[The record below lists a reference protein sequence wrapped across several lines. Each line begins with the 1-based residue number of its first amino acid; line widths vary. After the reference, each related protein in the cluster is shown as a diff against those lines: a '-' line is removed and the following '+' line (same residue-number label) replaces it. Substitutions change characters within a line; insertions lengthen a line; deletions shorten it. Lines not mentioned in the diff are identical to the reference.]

1 MKRIGVAAA
10 LMVAL
15 GLPVQ
20 GQQVVLDPTNL
31 VQTILIAER
40 TAREYETLIEQY
52 ETIVRMARGLG
63 SLDRYR
69 IPTIRFNGHDTSRWP
84 FAAPWLQ
91 GLNSGDP
98 YGGLYERTARVL
110 ERPGVLLDAL
120 PHAARI
126 AIENAY
132 ATIEL
137 TDSVAVVGA
146 NQVALIRGFSQQLQD
161 ALVALQ
167 SDVLNPSDDYHQVTA
182 VLDKVAAGE
191 LIGRRQ
197 DMATNQ
203 LLSHA
208 LEQLLIRGKR
218 ARDTEAVTMNMR
230 LLGMRDGRAAAASL
244 LQGAADDLRTWRQP

>member
-1 MKRIGVAAA
+1 MKRIGAVGVFLLL
-10 LMVAL
+10 LMA
-15 GLPVQ
+15 PVR
-20 GQQVVLDPTNL
+20 GQEVVVDPTNL
-31 VQTILIAER
+31 VETILIAER
-40 TAREYETLIEQY
+40 TAREYATLLEQY
-52 ETIVRMARGLG
+52 ETLVRMARGLG

-69 IPTIRFNGHDTSRWP
+69 IPTIGITGHDVARWP

-91 GLNSGDP
+91 GLNTGDP
-98 YGGLYERTARVL
+98 YGGLYEQTARVL
-110 ERPGVLLDAL
+110 ERPGVVLNDL
-120 PHAARI
+120 PLPARR

-137 TDSVAVVGA
+137 TDSVAVVGG
-146 NQVALIRGFSQQLQD
+146 NQVALIRGYSQQLQD
-161 ALVALQ
+161 VMATLQ
-167 SDVLNPSDDYHQVTA
+167 SDVLNPSTDYHQVTA

-218 ARDTEAVTMNMR
+218 TRDTEAATMNMR
-230 LLGMRDGRAAAASL
+230 LLGMRDGRAAGASL
-244 LQGAADDLRTWRQP
+244 AQGTADDLRTWRQP

>member
-1 MKRIGVAAA
+1 
-10 LMVAL
+10 
-15 GLPVQ
+15 
-20 GQQVVLDPTNL
+20 

-52 ETIVRMARGLG
+52 QTIVRMARGLG

-69 IPTIRFNGHDTSRWP
+69 IPTIGFNGHDISRWP

-91 GLNSGDP
+91 GLNGGDP
-98 YGGLYERTARVL
+98 YGGLYEKTARVL
-110 ERPGVLLDAL
+110 ERVLEWPGVLLDTL
-120 PHAARI
+120 PQAARK

-146 NQVALIRGFSQQLQD
+146 NQIALIRGYSQQLQE
-161 ALVALQ
+161 AMAHLQ
-167 SDVLNPSDDYHQVTA
+167 NDVLNPSSDYHQVTA
-182 VLDKVAAGE
+182 VLDKLAAGE

-218 ARDTEAVTMNMR
+218 TRDTEAVNMNMR
-230 LLGMRDGRAAAASL
+230 LLGMRDGRAASASL
-244 LQGAADDLRTWRQP
+244 VRGAADDLRTWRQP

>member
-1 MKRIGVAAA
+1 MRQAIAIIVLILIAAA
-10 LMVAL
+10 PMRA
-15 GLPVQ
+15 Q
-20 GQQVVLDPTNL
+20 EVVIDPTNL
-31 VQTILIAER
+31 VETILIAER

-52 ETIVRMARGLG
+52 QTIVHMARGLG

-69 IPTIRFNGHDTSRWP
+69 IPTIGITSHDLSRWS

-98 YGGLYERTARVL
+98 YGGLYEQTARVL
-110 ERPGVLLDAL
+110 ERPGVVLNAL
-120 PHAARI
+120 PPAARK

-132 ATIEL
+132 ATNEL
-137 TDSVAVVGA
+137 TDSVAVIGA
-146 NQVALIRGFSQQLQD
+146 NQVALIRDYSRRLQD
-161 ALVALQ
+161 AIADLQ
-167 SDVLNPSDDYHQVTA
+167 RDVLHPRSDYHQVTA

-218 ARDTEAVTMNMR
+218 ARDTEAVNMNMR
-230 LLGMRDGRAAAASL
+230 LLGMRDGRAAAERVVR
-244 LQGAADDLRTWRQP
+244 GTADDLRTWRQP

>member
-1 MKRIGVAAA
+1 MKQTTGAIVLVLMAAA
-10 LMVAL
+10 PMRA
-15 GLPVQ
+15 Q
-20 GQQVVLDPTNL
+20 EVVLDPTNL
-31 VQTILIAER
+31 VETILIAER

-52 ETIVRMARGLG
+52 QTIVRMARGLG
-63 SLDRYR
+63 ALDRYR
-69 IPTIRFNGHDTSRWP
+69 MPTIGITSHDLSRWP

-98 YGGLYERTARVL
+98 YGGLYDQTARVL
-110 ERPGVLLDAL
+110 ERPGVLLSAL
-120 PHAARI
+120 PPAARK

-137 TDSVAVVGA
+137 TDSVAVIGA
-146 NQVALIRGFSQQLQD
+146 NQVALIRDYSRRLQD
-161 ALVALQ
+161 AIAELQ
-167 SDVLNPSDDYHQVTA
+167 RDVLNPSSDYHQVTA

-218 ARDTEAVTMNMR
+218 ARDTEAVNMNMR
-230 LLGMRDGRAAAASL
+230 LLGMRDGRAAGASL
-244 LQGAADDLRTWRQP
+244 VRGAADDLRAWRQP

>member
-1 MKRIGVAAA
+1 MKRIGVISALIVILAAPA
-10 LMVAL
+10 R
-15 GLPVQ
+15 
-20 GQQVVLDPTNL
+20 GQAVVLDPTNL
-31 VQTILIAER
+31 VETILIAER

-52 ETIVRMARGLG
+52 QTLVRMARGLG
-63 SLDRYR
+63 ALDRYR
-69 IPTIRFNGHDTSRWP
+69 MPTIGIVGHDPSRWP
-84 FAAPWLQ
+84 FASPWLQ

-98 YGGLYERTARVL
+98 HGALYQHIARVL
-110 ERPGVLLDAL
+110 ERPGVLLDSL
-120 PHAARI
+120 PAAART

-137 TDSVAVVGA
+137 TDSVAIIGGHE
-146 NQVALIRGFSQQLQD
+146 VALVRGYSQQLQD
-161 ALVALQ
+161 AIAALQ
-167 SDVLNPSDDYHQVTA
+167 RDVLNPSSDYHQVTA

-218 ARDTEAVTMNMR
+218 TRDTETVNMNMR
-230 LLGMRDGRAAAASL
+230 LLSMRDGRAAGGSL
-244 LQGAADDLRTWRQP
+244 VQGAADDLRTWRQP